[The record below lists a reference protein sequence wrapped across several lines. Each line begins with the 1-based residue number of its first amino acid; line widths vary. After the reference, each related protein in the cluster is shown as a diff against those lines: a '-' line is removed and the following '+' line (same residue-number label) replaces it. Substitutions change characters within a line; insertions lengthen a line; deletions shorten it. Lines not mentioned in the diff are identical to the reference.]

1 MRSHHIFTYVL
12 GLLLLAGCSIESDV
26 PGPVGPRG
34 FDGPQGPPG
43 EPGLLGITYD
53 RVIDLNAGNDWQA
66 GFEFPIED
74 EILPTDVVLGFLL
87 WEQAEATDGGL
98 IDVWRPMPV
107 SFFTDAGLLQISY
120 DFTGGD
126 VLFFAEAG
134 FTLDPELD
142 VYNGEVVR
150 IVVIPS
156 EASPNART
164 DINYDDYY
172 EVAKI
177 YGLSTEPVQLENPL
191 PKRSTQ

>member
-1 MRSHHIFTYVL
+1 MRSHHIFIWILGIVL
-12 GLLLLAGCSIESDV
+12 STSCQGPEGL
-26 PGPVGPRG
+26 PGPVGPPG

-43 EPGLLGITYD
+43 APGLLGITYD

-87 WEQAEATDGGL
+87 WEEAEATDGGL

-126 VLFFAEAG
+126 VVFFAEAG
-134 FTLDPELD
+134 FVLDAERD
-142 VYNGEVVR
+142 VFNDEVVR
-150 IVVIPS
+150 IVVVPS

-164 DINYDDYY
+164 EINYDDYY
-172 EVAKI
+172 QVAEI
-177 YGLSTEPVQLENPL
+177 YGLSTEPVQLKKPL
-191 PKRSTQ
+191 PKRPTH